1 MVSRSSGLWAR
12 QVTRWPWSR
21 DDILRRTLLAAAEP
35 LNGALRG
42 GVATLSSLWTTQG
55 QVGASSGMEPEPER
69 Y

>member
-21 DDILRRTLLAAAEP
+21 DDILRRTLLDAAEP

-55 QVGASSGMEPEPER
+55 QVGTSSGMEPEPER